1 MTLLAIAQPVLIEA
15 LTQEEYL
22 DDAVENFQAML
33 NQEERRR
40 LARSRFMGAV
50 QKVINATG

>member
-22 DDAVENFQAML
+22 DDAIENFQAML

-40 LARSRFMGAV
+40 VARSRFMGAV

>member
-15 LTQEEYL
+15 LKEEEYL
-22 DDAVENFQAML
+22 DDAVANFQAML